1 MLGFYKIAH
10 GRIQQINTEAI
21 SPAEALKQA
30 DWVDALEPDDAER
43 TLLATLFSD
52 ALPEADEVEEIETSA
67 RCFTDQDGLHI
78 HSLFLSYSEG
88 RHHTVTVAFVLQKD
102 RLIAIRD
109 GDLSDF
115 RLLRLRAR
123 RGQISCQTPRELLVT
138 LMEQKVE
145 NHADNLEDIHRQL
158 ERVSAA
164 VLEDTDADLE
174 DAISQLSRLEDSN
187 GKIRLCLMDT
197 QRDIS
202 FLIRH
207 LPEQGELREN
217 LYEMLRDLE
226 TLMSHTTFLFDKI
239 NFLMDST
246 QGFINIRQAQIIKTF
261 SIAAVVFLPPTLIA
275 SIYGMNFTS
284 MPELDWTFGY
294 PMALGLM
301 IAAGIT
307 PYYYFKRK
315 GWL

>member
-10 GRIQQINTEAI
+10 GRIQPINTGKI
-21 SPAEALKQA
+21 SSAEALKQA
-30 DWVDALEPDDAER
+30 DWVDALEPDETER
-43 TLLATLFSD
+43 AILATLFSD
-52 ALPEADEVEEIETSA
+52 TLPDADEVEEIETSA

-78 HSLFLSYSEG
+78 HSLFLAYSEG
-88 RHHTVTVAFVLQKD
+88 RHHTVTVAFVLQAD

-109 GDLSDF
+109 DDLSDF

-123 RGQISCQTPRELLVT
+123 RGQVNCQTPKELLVT
-138 LMEQKVE
+138 LLEQKIE

-158 ERVSAA
+158 EHVGAT
-164 VLEDTDADLE
+164 VLEDTDANLE

-207 LPEQGELREN
+207 LPDQGEHREN

-275 SIYGMNFTS
+275 SIYGMNFTL
-284 MPELDWTFGY
+284 MPELNWSFGY
-294 PMALGLM
+294 PLALGLM
-301 IAAGIT
+301 IAAGIA